1 MRTRPLRPLIIPLH
15 SIRTGSLLS
24 MNEIDREEILAQ
36 RQDEQNQIKVKH
48 QLDQMVKDQSG
59 RKDEGA
65 TRGTKRMT
73 RVLSP
78 PLHFCL
84 TFQIGL

>member
-1 MRTRPLRPLIIPLH
+1 
-15 SIRTGSLLS
+15 

-73 RVLSP
+73 RILSP
-78 PLHFCL
+78 FPALLSDGRFKL
-84 TFQIGL
+84 GRDLMRIRLLF